1 MASLSTSKLHIVH
14 GGEFQRLP
22 NLMYTKCECSEVEV
36 DPDYLSVDDMKKIV
50 SNLGYEENNLNTIYF
65 CKLDLTF

>member
-1 MASLSTSKLHIVH
+1 
-14 GGEFQRLP
+14 
-22 NLMYTKCECSEVEV
+22 MYTKCECSEVEV